1 MNYSLYFDPET
12 PCIVLACEGTVN
24 LQAIRELAPQVAR
37 TCTETGCPR
46 ILIDMNA
53 ATLELSVMQVFESPA
68 IMDDAH
74 IPRTTKR
81 AGVMPAGFADA
92 QFLETITRNRG
103 HNFKLFSSVAEAK
116 AWLHQDP

>member
-1 MNYSLYFDPET
+1 MKYSLFVDPDI
-12 PCIVLACEGTVN
+12 PCIVLACEGKVDI
-24 LQAIRELAPQVAR
+24 QAIRELAPQVAHK
-37 TCTETGCPR
+37 CAETGCPR
-46 ILIDMNA
+46 ILIDMSA

-68 IMDDAH
+68 IMDSAH
-74 IPRTTKR
+74 ISRTTKR

-92 QFLETITRNRG
+92 HFLETITRNRG